1 MQIDSLTLRLA
12 LTKILVESGAL
23 TGHWLCYSAVAAA
36 WQRTGLRGS
45 DLRDAV
51 HEMIESH
58 DLAAAD
64 HDGALSL
71 ALEPR
76 LRRSLSQFDAEL
88 TLVAVDDDVSLR
100 KAALRSLPDPDP
112 GLRRRYD
119 DRAASYDDE

>member
-1 MQIDSLTLRLA
+1 MQIDSGTLRLA
-12 LTKILVESGAL
+12 LTKVLVENGAL
-23 TGHWLCYSAVAAA
+23 TGRWLRYSEVAAA
-36 WQRTGLRGS
+36 WPRTGMRGS

-64 HDGALSL
+64 NDGALNL
-71 ALEPR
+71 ALAPG

-88 TLVAVDDDVSLR
+88 TLVAVQDDVSLR
-100 KAALRSLPDPDP
+100 EAALRRLPHLDP

-119 DRAASYDDE
+119 DDE